1 MLIDTAARL
10 FCESTLAEECL
21 YVYVCTAVGFKD
33 VMQSVSSV
41 CSLTEI
47 FGGYEMSRWIGRM
60 ARPIH
65 SPTNFNSRI
74 NLNVFFVLSDDG
86 KELSFQLPV
95 NVNAGFR

>member
-1 MLIDTAARL
+1 LLIDTPARL

-21 YVYVCTAVGFKD
+21 YVLDWIQGCDA
-33 VMQSVSSV
+33 SVSV

-60 ARPIH
+60 ARPIN